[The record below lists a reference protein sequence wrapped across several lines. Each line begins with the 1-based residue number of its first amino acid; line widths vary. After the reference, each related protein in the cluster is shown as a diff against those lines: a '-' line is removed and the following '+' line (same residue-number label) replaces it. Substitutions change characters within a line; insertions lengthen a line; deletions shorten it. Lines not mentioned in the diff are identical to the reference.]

1 LILKEDTSS
10 QTKVIFV
17 DLSEEDDQKTI
28 SYSAE
33 LFDQIASKF

>member
-1 LILKEDTSS
+1 MYKTI
-10 QTKVIFV
+10 VIFV
-17 DLSEEDDQKTI
+17 DLSEEGDEKTI